1 MADFNNINVCL
12 TNEQYQMHCS
22 VCEGGGLVISQS
34 VVFMIRIV
42 SMKLKKTAEVE
53 DSSCQTSLPV
63 PSASA
68 GPFLQQ

>member
-1 MADFNNINVCL
+1 
-12 TNEQYQMHCS
+12 MHCS
-22 VCEGGGLVISQS
+22 VCEGRGAGDQS
-34 VVFMIRIV
+34 VSGIYDTYSFYEI
-42 SMKLKKTAEVE
+42 KKKTAEVE

>member
-1 MADFNNINVCL
+1 MADFKNINVCL
-12 TNEQYQMHCS
+12 TNEQYQMHCLF
-22 VCEGGGLVISQS
+22 VRGGLVISQS